1 MLISMNWIQDFVDL
15 DGLDLEAL
23 IRRFTLSTAE
33 VEEIIYKG
41 KDVCGVVTA
50 RIEHVEKHPDSK
62 KLHLLRVNTGESVVD
77 CVCGAPNVRE
87 GMVVAFA
94 KAGGRVQGMEIQ
106 ATTIAGYPSSGMCCS
121 EAELGISA
129 DHSGLFELDADTVL
143 GAAIQDVIE
152 IEDVV
157 FEVDNKSL
165 TNRPDLWGHYGIARE
180 FSALTGRPLKPVPGY
195 DIAAIADLP
204 EVDITLVDT
213 EHAYRYTSVIVEN
226 VTRRV
231 SPVNMRIR
239 LYYCGMRAINFLAD
253 LTNYLMLELGQPMHA
268 FDYRKVDKVE
278 VQRFGEPFDFQTL
291 DGATR
296 HIDDQTLMICSHGKP
311 VGIAGVM
318 GGLDSEIVDDTTSL
332 LLESANFDGVSIRKS
347 STRLGLRTD
356 ASMRY
361 EKVLDPELTMT
372 AAKRYLNLL
381 LSIDPGARVVSRMSD
396 VYVKSYPEISIA
408 FDKAYIDRYT
418 GIDISADQIERTL
431 LSLGFGVQREGDC
444 FRVAVPSWRR
454 TKDVTIKADLL
465 EEITRIYGYDNFEV
479 KSSDSLLA
487 PAVETENRRVDY
499 GAKRL
504 LTDRYGLHEV
514 HSYIWSD
521 ARRQKEI
528 GIEVQENVRI
538 INSLSTDW
546 TVLRRS
552 MIPTLLTIVSDNKL
566 FAPYFGVYEIGRVI
580 DGVREDG
587 ICCERKKL
595 GVILFD
601 RSSDEK
607 AVYFRMKDILQA
619 LGLVLKNKEMR
630 FEPRL
635 DGLSPWHHPVNT
647 ADILLGDTRLGSFAV
662 VHPNIQQ
669 KIDKKA
675 VIVCAEVDM
684 DLFADAPAEQM
695 QYVEPS
701 RYPGVE
707 IDLTLLVPK
716 DVPFAV
722 LAGAVRSGASPLL
735 RAVKLVDTYAEP
747 GRAQESVTIR
757 LEFCSDERT
766 LSGDEVQAEVNAA
779 LERLRA
785 NAITLKA

>member
-62 KLHLLRVNTGESVVD
+62 KLHLLRVNT
-77 CVCGAPNVRE
+77 
-87 GMVVAFA
+87 A
-94 KAGGRVQGMEIQ
+94 KASSTASAARRRSGRAWSSPLQKRAAACRVWKFRRRP
-106 ATTIAGYPSSGMCCS
+106 IAGYPSSGMCCS

-595 GVILFD
+595 GVILV
-601 RSSDEK
+601 RPQQRRK
-607 AVYFRMKDILQA
+607 
-619 LGLVLKNKEMR
+619 G
-630 FEPRL
+630 RL
-635 DGLSPWHHPVNT
+635 FQNEGYS
-647 ADILLGDTRLGSFAV
+647 
-662 VHPNIQQ
+662 
-669 KIDKKA
+669 
-675 VIVCAEVDM
+675 
-684 DLFADAPAEQM
+684 
-695 QYVEPS
+695 
-701 RYPGVE
+701 
-707 IDLTLLVPK
+707 
-716 DVPFAV
+716 
-722 LAGAVRSGASPLL
+722 AGAW
-735 RAVKLVDTYAEP
+735 P
-747 GRAQESVTIR
+747 GTEKQRDA
-757 LEFCSDERT
+757 F
-766 LSGDEVQAEVNAA
+766 
-779 LERLRA
+779 
-785 NAITLKA
+785 